1 MYSTQVTSSPNGAS
15 RPKEARRP
23 GERAGLTTEAVLDT
37 ARRLIREHGAGGL
50 SMRRIASELGVLPN
64 TLYSHVADKQA
75 LLDALVDELLGEIKP
90 PPGRTWRDRAI
101 GLTRATR
108 TALLAEPTVAML
120 YIQRAGRGPNAVRLG
135 QQSMQIYADAGIP
148 PAAAAEAFRVM
159 IAYLV
164 GFVGFELS
172 RAADQGEQRP
182 VPRGSGVEGLA
193 LPPGDAE
200 FNLGL
205 EWLINGIATLVED

>member
-1 MYSTQVTSSPNGAS
+1 VYSTQVTSSPNGAT
-15 RPKEARRP
+15 RRP
-23 GERAGLTTEAVLDT
+23 GERAGLTTEAVLGT
-37 ARRLIREHGAGGL
+37 ARRLLREQGAGGL
-50 SMRRIASELGVLPN
+50 SMRRIATELGVLPN
-64 TLYSHVADKQA
+64 ALYSHVADKQA

-101 GLTRATR
+101 GLTTATR
-108 TALLAEPTVAML
+108 RTLLAEPAVARL

-182 VPRGSGVEGLA
+182 VPAGSGVEGLVRA
-193 LPPGDAE
+193 PGDAE
-200 FNLGL
+200 FNRGL
-205 EWLINGIATLVED
+205 EWLIDGIATLIED